1 MENEDRSTKC
11 HKNWLEEAAVAT
23 RSLSALYF
31 CYPTVT
37 LVPSF
42 LKWTVTVNSLHRER
56 VLSCLLYLPKFLVTE
71 VTVALCSRMKAEE
84 AQPLL
89 WS

>member
-11 HKNWLEEAAVAT
+11 HKNWLEEEAVAT
-23 RSLSALYF
+23 RSLPTLCS
-31 CYPTVT
+31 CYPIVT
-37 LVPSF
+37 LVLSF
-42 LKWTVTVNSLHRER
+42 LKLTVTVNSLYKER

-71 VTVALCSRMKAEE
+71 VTVALCSRMRDEE